1 MKSLLS
7 IGIIFKNE
15 IRCLERC
22 LKSLVPLREEIPC
35 ELVMADTGSN
45 DGSREIAERY
55 ADILLDFPWV
65 DDFAAARNAVMDR
78 CSGEW
83 YLTLDADEWLDGDT
97 APLTSF
103 IRDKKSPEYAAAL
116 TIRNYVSAVNDGYT
130 DFLGIRLLRMSTG
143 LRYTGTIHERWE
155 FPDGRTLVAFPLKD
169 AMIYH
174 DGYIMLNDGSAAGKE
189 KLERN
194 MRMLR
199 KELQESPEDM
209 LLLIQCI
216 ESCGP
221 HYEAQLP
228 YIRQGIK
235 LLVDKPEEWAKR
247 GANLMH
253 YAVHA
258 AHKLD
263 LPELNEWIALAEER
277 FPDSI
282 YTTVEV
288 QFDATEHAWREMN
301 CPEIISRGLRYIK
314 GAREY
319 RAGRVDPNELLQSP
333 LLSAS
338 FHDETTLRAFTARAQ
353 AYEGQPEAA
362 LKTLETLDYDT
373 LDEGQAAA
381 LLETALRIHTLS
393 LVDTAPFIQ
402 RFWSEINAPKPSR
415 EMADRRRARVIA
427 LASSWFA
434 PDFVGDETAR
444 MNGGIS
450 LNGIGQMR
458 PEEWNVLSKLRPCRY
473 GYTLFRPLLGETELG
488 AAAALM
494 DGEDPETAA
503 RLLSEVQCLDELPI
517 QALARALLRGIA
529 FPDRPLHIEE
539 MDALA
544 ARLTQDKASL
554 RTLAERTASVDFSGN
569 WPALLWT
576 RGLVLAAV
584 KTCEWK
590 DEERDMALA
599 RMFAKVERAFLTAYF
614 APEVLRE
621 GNVFALPVMHRSGWY
636 CARAFEALEAGDAAG
651 YVRHLREG
659 LASCRDMKPMVEFL
673 TEHTPELQAPPP
685 SPELLVLA
693 EQVRTMLAAYDPND
707 PAVAALKASPAY
719 QKVAYLIEGG
729 GV

>member
-1 MKSLLS
+1 MKPLLS

-22 LKSLVPLREEIPC
+22 LKSLEPLREEFPC
-35 ELVMADTGSN
+35 ELVMADTGSD
-45 DGSREIAERY
+45 DGSREVAEKY
-55 ADILLDFPWV
+55 ADILFDFPWV
-65 DDFAAARNAVMDR
+65 DDFSAARNAVMDR

-83 YLTLDADEWLDGDT
+83 YLTLDADEWLGEDNR
-97 APLTSF
+97 LLERF
-103 IRDKKSPEYAAAL
+103 LRDNKRPELAAAL
-116 TIRNYVSAVNDGYT
+116 TVRNYISAVGGTYT

-143 LRYTGTIHERWE
+143 LRYTGAIHERWE
-155 FPDGRTLVAFPLKD
+155 FPDGRMLVVFPLKD
-169 AMIYH
+169 VVIYH
-174 DGYIMLNDGSAAGKE
+174 DGYIMLNNGSAAGKE

-194 MRMLR
+194 MRMLQ
-199 KELQESPEDM
+199 KELRESPEDM

-216 ESCGP
+216 ESCGL
-221 HYEAQLP
+221 HYEAQIP
-228 YIRQGIK
+228 YIRRGIK
-235 LLVDKPEEWAKR
+235 LLMDEPEKWAKK
-247 GANLMH
+247 GANLMR

-263 LPELNEWIALAEER
+263 LPELKEWITLAEEM
-277 FPDSI
+277 FPESI
-282 YTTVEV
+282 YTKVEV
-288 QFDATEHAWREMN
+288 QFDAAEHAWREMN

-314 GAREY
+314 GAQEY
-319 RAGRVDPNELLQSP
+319 RAGHVDPNELLQSP
-333 LLSAS
+333 LLSAA
-338 FHDETTLRAFTARAQ
+338 FHDETTLRAFVARAQ
-353 AYEGQPEAA
+353 VYESQPEVA

-402 RFWSEINAPKPSR
+402 KFWREINAPKPSR

-427 LASSWFA
+427 LASTWFA
-434 PDFVGDETAR
+434 SDFVGDETAR

-473 GYTLFRPLLGETELG
+473 GYTLVRPLLGETELG

-517 QALARALLRGIA
+517 QALALALLRGTA

-554 RTLAERTASVDFSGN
+554 RTLAERAASADFSGN

-599 RMFAKVERAFLTAYF
+599 RTFAKVEQAFLTAYF

-636 CARAFEALEAGDAAG
+636 CAQAFDALETGDAAM
-651 YVRHLREG
+651 YARYLREG
-659 LASCRDMKPMVEFL
+659 LASCPEMKPMAEFL
-673 TEHTPELQAPPP
+673 AKHTPELQPPPP
-685 SPELLVLA
+685 SPELLALA

-707 PAVAALKASPAY
+707 PAVAAIKASPVY
-719 QKVAYLIEGG
+719 QRVAYLIEGS